1 MTQEM
6 FVQLLLAAMG
16 GLLAV
21 LGFAGTYILY
31 AMKEEMI
38 STRQEITSLANSVS
52 SMVAIQEW
60 HQKWLE
66 RHDEEILI
74 LRNNN

>member
-52 SMVAIQEW
+52 SMVAIQGW